1 MISLLLKVQQE
12 ICIWCSRNNQM
23 LLKVL
28 NNLESLSRFLNAYLS
43 EEWPPDFDR
52 RRLVAPHVPGAA
64 APVVEEPPLAV

>member
-1 MISLLLKVQQE
+1 
-12 ICIWCSRNNQM
+12 M

-28 NNLESLSRFLNAYLS
+28 NNLESLSSFLNAYLS

-52 RRLVAPHVPGAA
+52 RRLVALHVPGAA